1 MTTRPFVRKSR
12 THGFWY
18 VHLNGRYPQPDYHT
32 SQAEAFR
39 QAERFAR
46 RENAWH

>member
-1 MTTRPFVRKSR
+1 MTRPFVRKSR
-12 THGFWY
+12 SHGAWY
-18 VHLNGRYPQPDYHT
+18 VHLDGCYPQPDYHT